1 MFSTLFLSVL
11 NMSITASLV
20 MVIVLVVRF
29 LLKKSPKIFSYA
41 LWIVVLYR
49 LICPF
54 TFESAVSLLPINET
68 PIPHDIVYSTEP
80 QINTGLNIVDNA
92 INPMLSMP
100 NHIEESASPL
110 QIWLS
115 IASVIWVIGI
125 VIMLVYSIYQLIK
138 LKQKLIGAIPSR
150 DNIYLADHID
160 SPFVMGV
167 VRPKIYLPSSLSTTE
182 QEFIIAHEL
191 HHMKRFDHITRI
203 LSFIAL
209 MIHWFNPFVWLAFI
223 LSGKDMEMSCDE
235 AVMKK
240 MNSDIRVAYS
250 QSLLRFA
257 TGKKIITATPLAFGE
272 GDTKERIKNVMK
284 YKKLI
289 IWVSAV
295 AAMIVIGVAI
305 GLMGNAK
312 KEYLSDIEY
321 NQIDKIQVINSR
333 GNPEYGDYSKIIT
346 DENEISQFIDT
357 FNNGI
362 IGSKVKEEEVS
373 IGFSSRYIFY
383 KNGEVIADY
392 NFNNINTSDVW
403 WNNECRNIIYD
414 TEFKTPFDLYEQS
427 GSPIIIV
434 DQDGNEI
441 NVLADDSDSTKGENE
456 EESSTLDFEHFM
468 FLSESNILHDVTFT
482 ATRTDENISIE
493 NHSPISVS
501 EIANLQLSTD
511 NQGLGK
517 ELVKPFIIEIE
528 ITQGIITFDFTT
540 PGKVVVNG
548 ETEMYIGSQEGL
560 DDFLSFDHS
569 HFYTGDHFLFKDEI
583 PFTVSDIVSVAID
596 RSHYTENITVV
607 LTNLTAIE
615 TFYDRLTSTYVH
627 RVAEGEDV
635 GIFKAAGGAPN
646 VEYTFNLNN
655 GEQIFL
661 EPKGGVY
668 ILTVGNKVTEYIPT
682 ASKWGGSIDSIYL
695 SPIGVTIPEIV
706 INDKPLQQQV
716 YAFKT
721 AGDTMV
727 NDSDLEQALQFN
739 EELSFTGQP
748 LTLVIAADN
757 VELYVQR
764 VGDEILSELTVNEG
778 KAELPNEKGHYMLK
792 AILSLGNDD
801 YVQLISRYR
810 VY

>member
-49 LICPF
+49 LISPF

-80 QINTGLNIVDNA
+80 QINTGLNIVDNT

-110 QIWLS
+110 PIWLS

-125 VIMLVYSIYQLIK
+125 VIMLIYSIYQLIK

-167 VRPKIYLPSSLSTTE
+167 VKPKIYLPSSLSATE

-284 YKKLI
+284 YKKPI

-333 GNPEYGDYSKIIT
+333 GNPEYGNYSKIIT

-357 FNNGI
+357 FNNGV

-392 NFNNINTSDVW
+392 S
-403 WNNECRNIIYD
+403 
-414 TEFKTPFDLYEQS
+414 
-427 GSPIIIV
+427 
-434 DQDGNEI
+434 
-441 NVLADDSDSTKGENE
+441 
-456 EESSTLDFEHFM
+456 
-468 FLSESNILHDVTFT
+468 
-482 ATRTDENISIE
+482 
-493 NHSPISVS
+493 
-501 EIANLQLSTD
+501 
-511 NQGLGK
+511 
-517 ELVKPFIIEIE
+517 LVE
-528 ITQGIITFDFTT
+528 
-540 PGKVVVNG
+540 
-548 ETEMYIGSQEGL
+548 
-560 DDFLSFDHS
+560 
-569 HFYTGDHFLFKDEI
+569 
-583 PFTVSDIVSVAID
+583 
-596 RSHYTENITVV
+596 
-607 LTNLTAIE
+607 
-615 TFYDRLTSTYVH
+615 
-627 RVAEGEDV
+627 
-635 GIFKAAGGAPN
+635 
-646 VEYTFNLNN
+646 
-655 GEQIFL
+655 
-661 EPKGGVY
+661 
-668 ILTVGNKVTEYIPT
+668 
-682 ASKWGGSIDSIYL
+682 
-695 SPIGVTIPEIV
+695 
-706 INDKPLQQQV
+706 
-716 YAFKT
+716 
-721 AGDTMV
+721 
-727 NDSDLEQALQFN
+727 
-739 EELSFTGQP
+739 
-748 LTLVIAADN
+748 
-757 VELYVQR
+757 
-764 VGDEILSELTVNEG
+764 
-778 KAELPNEKGHYMLK
+778 
-792 AILSLGNDD
+792 
-801 YVQLISRYR
+801 
-810 VY
+810 

>member
-49 LICPF
+49 LISPF

-80 QINTGLNIVDNA
+80 QINTGLNIVDNT

-110 QIWLS
+110 PIWLS

-125 VIMLVYSIYQLIK
+125 VIMLIYSIYQLIK

-167 VRPKIYLPSSLSTTE
+167 VKPKIYLPSSLSATE

-284 YKKLI
+284 YKKPI

-333 GNPEYGDYSKIIT
+333 GNPEYGNYSKIIT

-357 FNNGI
+357 FNNGV

-392 NFNNINTSDVW
+392 NFNNINTSVVW

-414 TEFKTPFDLYEQS
+414 TEFKAPFDLYEQS
-427 GSPIIIV
+427 DSPIIIV

-441 NVLADDSDSTKGENE
+441 NVLADDSDSTNDENE
-456 EESSTLDFEHFM
+456 EESSTLDFERFM
-468 FLSESNILHDVTFT
+468 FLAQYNILHDVIFT
-482 ATRTDENISIE
+482 ATRTVENISIE
-493 NHSPISVS
+493 NHSSISVS

-511 NQGLGK
+511 NKGLGK
-517 ELVKPFIIEIE
+517 ELDKPFTIEIE
-528 ITQGIITFDFTT
+528 ITQGTITFDFTT

-560 DDFLSFDHS
+560 DDFLFFDHS
-569 HFYTGDHFLFKDEI
+569 HFYTGDHFPFKDVI
-583 PFTVSDIVSVAID
+583 PFTISDIASVAID
-596 RSHYTENITVV
+596 RSHYTENITAV

-635 GIFKAAGGAPN
+635 GILKAAGGAPN

-668 ILTVGNKVTEYIPT
+668 ILTVGNEVTEYVPT
-682 ASKWGGSIDSIYL
+682 GSKWSSSIDSIYL

-727 NDSDLEQALQFN
+727 NDSNLEQALQFN

-748 LTLVIAADN
+748 LTWVIAADN

-792 AILSLGNDD
+792 AILNLGNDD